1 MAITRR
7 KVESHRERRILIA
20 MVMSKDFLSQAVNA
34 MDLELIDTAHYKVVA
49 EWCIDHFKQ
58 YGKAPKS
65 HIEDYYHK
73 WSEDNTNTELVD
85 AVRAFL
91 ESLSEEQDKAKGINV
106 PYMCDQLAQ
115 FITKRRVIRVKESI
129 EHSTLEGN
137 FKEAEQSIVTYKMT
151 TVGHEDGSDALNDD
165 AVWDQSFTEAR
176 ETVIPFEGD
185 AGKFFNYAMT
195 RGSLIAIQAPEKCG
209 KSWWCIEF
217 AMRALRHR
225 KKVAFFEVGDLLRS
239 ELYVRFGMRY
249 TKRPQWQRQCGR
261 ILVPS
266 HIEVDDNESC
276 GYRVDS
282 KVIEVKHTVTK
293 ESSKRGR
300 TKFQRACGHSPDVP
314 YFMTSTHPNSSI
326 NVQGISNILDM
337 WKSKHDF
344 HPDVIVIDY
353 SDILAPENTGRKHE
367 QDRNVVNDTWKA
379 LRRLS
384 QERHALVITPTQAKA
399 DSYNVTNEPILQTM
413 KSFSDD
419 KRKLAHVTGMIGL
432 NQTPEEKEMQGMRLN
447 WIVLRGAP
455 YNITKP
461 LYVGTCFPLA
471 RALCCA
477 SF

>member
-1 MAITRR
+1 MI
-7 KVESHRERRILIA
+7 V
-20 MVMSKDFLSQAVNA
+20 SKDFLSQASTA
-34 MDLELIDTAHYKVVA
+34 LDMELIDTPHYKVVA
-49 EWCIDHFKQ
+49 EWCLEHLKKYD
-58 YGKAPKS
+58 KAPKS

-73 WSEDNTNTELVD
+73 WSEDNDNKELVD
-85 AVRAFL
+85 SVHAFL
-91 ESLSEEQDKAKGINV
+91 NSLSDEYDKAKEINV
-106 PYMCDQLAQ
+106 PYLCDQLAQ
-115 FITKRRVIRVKESI
+115 FITKRRVLRIKENL
-129 EHSTLEGN
+129 EHSILEGN
-137 FKEAEQSIVTYKMT
+137 LKEAEQAIVTYKMT
-151 TVGHEDGSDALNDD
+151 TVGHEDGCDGLNDD
-165 AVWDQSFTEAR
+165 DVWDQSFAEAR

-195 RGSLIAIQAPEKCG
+195 RGSLVAIQAGEKCG

-225 KKVAFFEVGDLLRS
+225 RKVAFFEVGDLLRS
-239 ELYVRFGMRY
+239 ELFVRLGMRL
-249 TKRPQWQRQCGR
+249 TKRPQWPRQLGK
-261 ILVPS
+261 ILYPS
-266 HIEVDDNESC
+266 HIEVDDNEAC

-282 KVIEVKHTVTK
+282 KVVEAKHTVTN
-293 ESSKRGR
+293 EASRRGR
-300 TKFQRACGHSPDVP
+300 LRFKRSCGHSPGVR
-314 YFMTSTHPNSSI
+314 YLMNSSHPNSSI
-326 NVQGISNILDM
+326 NVQGISNILDK
-337 WKSKHDF
+337 WKSKYDY
-344 HPDVIVIDY
+344 HPDVIIVDY
-353 SDILAPENTGRKHE
+353 GDILAPEDTGRKHE

-384 QERHALVITPTQAKA
+384 QERHALVIVPTQAKA